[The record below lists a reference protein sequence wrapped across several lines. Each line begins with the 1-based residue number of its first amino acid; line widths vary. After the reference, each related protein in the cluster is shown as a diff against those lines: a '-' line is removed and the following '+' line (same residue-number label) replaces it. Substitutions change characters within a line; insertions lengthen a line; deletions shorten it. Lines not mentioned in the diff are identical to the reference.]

1 MGFLSVASSIVK
13 TGSNVAGTVMS
24 LGKTALSAGK
34 SVLGSTIGKIG
45 IGAGIIAAIS
55 RNSSAGKE
63 GGILEGAKN
72 LFGTV
77 FGKIKSVGANI
88 LGKITVKTLDVGNS
102 LRESVA
108 EMNDAAEAQK
118 IATSEPTAIESIQ
131 QTAQANKEA
140 IDGPSI

>member
-1 MGFLSVASSIVK
+1 MGFLNVASSIVK
-13 TGSNVAGTVMS
+13 TGSSVAGTVMS

-45 IGAGIIAAIS
+45 IGAGIIAAMS

-88 LGKITVKTLDVGNS
+88 LGKITGKTLDAGNT
-102 LRESVA
+102 LRDAVS
-108 EMNDAAEAQK
+108 EMNVASEQQVAATQ
-118 IATSEPTAIESIQ
+118 PTAIESIQ
-131 QTAQANKEA
+131 QTAEANSVAMNE
-140 IDGPSI
+140 PSL